1 MGEMEEKLSAIMNNP
16 QMMQQIMAMA
26 QAMGSP
32 QPKPEP
38 PKQEPPRQEAFPEID
53 LGMIQKLSG
62 LAKQS
67 GIDTREQGL
76 LKALGAYLSGDRITR
91 LERAMRAA
99 KMAKMASAFMG
110 QQGLLTGRR

>member
-26 QAMGSP
+26 QAMNTP
-32 QPKPEP
+32 QQKPEP
-38 PKQEPPRQEAFPEID
+38 PKQESPKQDPFPEID
-53 LGMIQKLSG
+53 LGMIQKLGS

-67 GIDTREQGL
+67 GIDKREQGL
-76 LKALGAYLSGDRITR
+76 LTALGAYLSRDRISR

-110 QQGLLTGRR
+110 PQGLLPGRR

>member
-26 QAMGSP
+26 QSMGAP
-32 QPKPEP
+32 QARNEAA
-38 PKQEPPRQEAFPEID
+38 KQEPTKQDSFPEID
-53 LGMIQKLSG
+53 LGMIQKIGS

-67 GIDTREQGL
+67 NIDQREQSL
-76 LKALGAYLSGDRITR
+76 LKALGAYLSGDRISR

-99 KMAKMASAFMG
+99 KMAKMASAFLS
-110 QQGLLTGRR
+110 QQGLLISRR

>member
-16 QMMQQIMAMA
+16 QMMQQIMSMA
-26 QAMGSP
+26 QAMGAP
-32 QPKPEP
+32 QQKQEM
-38 PKQEPPRQEAFPEID
+38 PKQEAPKQDFFPDID

-62 LAKQS
+62 LARQS
-67 GIDTREQGL
+67 GIDQREQSL
-76 LKALGAYLSGDRITR
+76 LKALGAYLSGDRISR

-99 KMAKMASAFMG
+99 KMAKMASVFMG